1 MPSDR
6 QFLRYGVPGWV
17 ATLFFFFLLA
27 TADMFSVDMTIFGRA
42 LRFGQT
48 IEGTLL
54 LAGAGIPLGYIIYQV
69 YFLFRWSGELKWPRD
84 VPKDVV
90 ERTISD
96 IPEHRLT
103 SGNSWRRELWNTDD
117 YQRRWNYLEGLWR
130 EKVTTPQICT
140 RADELMD
147 TFHAL
152 GACMWACILSL
163 GFYFIYT
170 CHVGGFHYLLSKWPA
185 TVLLPIT
192 IALVA
197 VRGVIY
203 KNRRWAENRVID
215 FYNYFLKRYLE
226 AKPEEENSLPT
237 EP

>member
-27 TADMFSVDMTIFGRA
+27 TAGMFSVDMTTFGGA

-69 YFLFRWSGELKWPRD
+69 YFLFRWSGELKWLRD

-96 IPEHRLT
+96 IPERRLT
-103 SGNSWRRELWNTDD
+103 SGNSWRQELWSRND
-117 YQRRWNYLEGLWR
+117 YRGRWNYLEGLWR

-163 GFYFIYT
+163 ALYFLYSL
-170 CHVGGFHYLLSKWPA
+170 HVAGLRHLLSDWIPR
-185 TVLLPIT
+185 LLIPTT
-192 IALVA
+192 IACV
-197 VRGVIY
+197 VVWVIR
-203 KNRRWAENRVID
+203 KNRLWAENRVID